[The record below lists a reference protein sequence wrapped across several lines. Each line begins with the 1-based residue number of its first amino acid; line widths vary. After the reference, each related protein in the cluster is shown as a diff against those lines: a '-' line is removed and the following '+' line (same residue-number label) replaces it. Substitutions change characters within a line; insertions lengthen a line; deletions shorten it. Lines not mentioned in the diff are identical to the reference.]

1 MYATGALD
9 PNWWKYQAL
18 NHRWYRDDDAYAD
31 YREPPSMNGLE
42 YLCVHFDGARGY
54 SLVSC
59 PWVDGQVS
67 FTPSDDPFE
76 VTFFGSATF
85 DLKDSGGTV
94 KYRVTKLVC
103 DTDTLT
109 FTMLKLSNEEEIS
122 VAMGIAP
129 EGFTTD
135 LFATLLPN
143 LDLTTRPEVTA
154 PPMPSMVMGTIS
166 PVSNPQP
173 LSQWNCPCGTA
184 NTGKFCTACG
194 HKRE

>member
-1 MYATGALD
+1 M
-9 PNWWKYQAL
+9 
-18 NHRWYRDDDAYAD
+18 
-31 YREPPSMNGLE
+31 
-42 YLCVHFDGARGY
+42 
-54 SLVSC
+54 
-59 PWVDGQVS
+59 
-67 FTPSDDPFE
+67 
-76 VTFFGSATF
+76 
-85 DLKDSGGTV
+85 
-94 KYRVTKLVC
+94 TKLVC

-154 PPMPSMVMGTIS
+154 PPMPSMVMGTIP